1 MTEHSASLSWDVHIE
16 TPEPMPGGDL
26 APGENA
32 RFWSPTS
39 ATLISGEKSAPTAHT
54 DSPQPE
60 TGG

>member
-16 TPEPMPGGDL
+16 KPEPMPGGDL

-39 ATLISGEKSAPTAHT
+39 ATLMSGEKP
-54 DSPQPE
+54 DWPR
-60 TGG
+60 